1 MAWLHWSSFWIGVL
15 CAWSLPWMIIGAV
28 AGACRAIREH
38 ERRRIAPRL
47 VYRGLGDPFEARA
60 CFRYA
65 LAGRRAR
72 RDREAAEELIRSLS
86 RSA

>member
-1 MAWLHWSSFWIGVL
+1 MAWLHWSSFWIGII

-38 ERRRIAPRL
+38 ERRRIARAL
-47 VYRGLGDPFEARA
+47 MDPGASHA
-60 CFRYA
+60 AVSAA
-65 LAGRRAR
+65 LAAR
-72 RDREAAEELIRSLS
+72 QAKRDAAGVEELLRSLS

>member
-1 MAWLHWSSFWIGVL
+1 MAWLHWSSFLIGVI

-38 ERRRIAPRL
+38 ERRRIARAL
-47 VYRGLGDPFEARA
+47 MDPGASHA
-60 CFRYA
+60 AVSAA
-65 LAGRRAR
+65 LAGRQAR